1 MFRMHRAVHAWMYPR
16 RYQRAQAAGVRVG
29 MFDTI
34 RANGAGNIARDG
46 NAEKLSKTVEG
57 AEAGADVKQRAALEE
72 EARAATQKGTL
83 GQ

>member
-1 MFRMHRAVHAWMYPR
+1 
-16 RYQRAQAAGVRVG
+16 